1 MESSRHSIIVR
12 SICVI
17 LIVSLSLFMATGV
30 KAADPSVGSP
40 ADSQGNT
47 NVIVTSP
54 KATFARIRDGVC
66 EVLTADTT
74 STKHEISSTML
85 RNGQISRTMTASENT
100 VLTVDS
106 WNVDAVTASKYSSMA
121 PKELGALIATSPVLL
136 KTWSK
141 ADVTYSVYISVTQK
155 YHDST
160 VYVSGVGYHFVN
172 PVSTQGNIYYLDP
185 QVRTLDGF
193 IELRCMGFY
202 WTTPDPYQH
211 YAGEDWPTP
220 HYQSLVVPSTVLN
233 QVYTMIDNGSTRWY
247 DIAPGGS
254 FIEPHWTVRIKRGT
268 VTTWTV
274 TAGGQWTGM
283 PD

>member
-1 MESSRHSIIVR
+1 MQSSRHGITVR

-17 LIVSLSLFMATGV
+17 LIVFLSLFMTTGV

-47 NVIVTSP
+47 NAIVTST
-54 KATFARIRDGVC
+54 KATFARIRNGVC
-66 EVLTADTT
+66 ERLTADTT
-74 STKHEISSTML
+74 STKHEISSTIL
-85 RNGQISRTMTASENT
+85 HNGQISRTMTASENT

-106 WNVDAVTASKYSSMA
+106 WNVDAISASKYSPMA
-121 PKELGALIATSPVLL
+121 PKELGALLANSPNLF

-141 ADVTYSVYISVTQK
+141 ADVTYSVYISVTQN

-160 VYVSGVGYHFVN
+160 AHVGAITYHFVN
-172 PVSTQGNIYYLDP
+172 PVSTQGNIYYRDP
-185 QVRTLDGF
+185 QVTTLDGL

-202 WTTPDPYQH
+202 WATPDPSQH

-233 QVYTMIDNGSTRWY
+233 QIYTMTDNVSTRWY
-247 DIAPGGS
+247 DIAPGAS

-268 VTTWTV
+268 TTTWTV
-274 TAGGQWTGM
+274 TAGGQWTGLA
-283 PD
+283 D